1 MPFLH
6 LATVLMREFMRRIAG
21 FIGIV
26 LLVSGL
32 VGCASSGVFPSTHVT
47 DVRLSDTNFQIVA
60 SNMTGEAEAE
70 YILGVSGAFFS
81 EMRTFALVRISDSG
95 MLYRDAIQ
103 NLWANFEEEH
113 GAAEGRSLALVNVR
127 FDSDVLNLLVYT
139 RPSVSVQADVVEF
152 LP

>member
-1 MPFLH
+1 MHRTAAL
-6 LATVLMREFMRRIAG
+6 
-21 FIGIV
+21 IGIV
-26 LLVSGL
+26 LLTLSMG
-32 VGCASSGVFPSTHVT
+32 GCASSGVFPSTHVT
-47 DVRLSDTNFQIVA
+47 DVRLSDTNFQIIA
-60 SNMTGEAEAE
+60 SNITGESEAE

-81 EMRTFALVRISDSG
+81 EMRTFALIRISDSG
-95 MLYRDAIQ
+95 MLYKDAIE

-139 RPSVSVQADVVEF
+139 RPRVSVQADVVEF